1 MSDDPLA
8 LIRTRRVIRALT
20 DEPVERAQLERILE
34 AASHAPSAGN
44 RRLQRFVAVEDAA
57 TLRVLRMVA
66 PGMLQRPTAAIV
78 IFVDVGAAVEYGFA
92 PGSRG
97 LYIDVGTAAQ
107 TMLLAAHALG
117 LGSGPVTSFSR
128 AAVGAVLNA
137 PPDWSPEMVICL
149 GHPAPTQPPAMV
161 PVRRRSWRE
170 LAHWGRFAPSGTRQ
184 TDAAVPYRDQLG
196 YSSLR
201 QARDS

>member
-8 LIRTRRVIRALT
+8 LIRTRRVVRALT

-78 IFVDVGAAVEYGFA
+78 IFVDVAAAVEYGFA

-117 LGSGPVTSFSR
+117 LGSGPVTTPYLKTNPIATTVNGR
-128 AAVGAVLNA
+128 RGIR
-137 PPDWSPEMVICL
+137 PIDGPEL
-149 GHPAPTQPPAMV
+149 RG
-161 PVRRRSWRE
+161 R
-170 LAHWGRFAPSGTRQ
+170 LAQKPR
-184 TDAAVPYRDQLG
+184 
-196 YSSLR
+196 
-201 QARDS
+201 